1 VLANPFAQAL
11 RRETRLAANT
21 VGSLGKFRYRCGA
34 GAVVAATRCVW
45 IVLAGLRKSEAAKM
59 NITLAATTIATIS
72 SEQRFSFHA
81 GRSAS

>member
-1 VLANPFAQAL
+1 MLANPFAKAL

-34 GAVVAATRCVW
+34 GAAVAATRCVW
-45 IVLAGLRKSEAAKM
+45 IVLAGPRKSEAAKKSM
-59 NITLAATTIATIS
+59 TLVATTMATIN